1 MSESNLETQTG
12 PDLQEGME
20 REDWLKLLE
29 NMGETGGYFEPLGDH
44 HWAVFSD
51 DGSTLLVTFDRLE
64 DIQANNPGTMP
75 FCYGLATQNGW
86 SHLSVISEGESWYR
100 DPAVYQFLDR
110 LVDDAFFDN
119 FTRVVFYGA
128 EMGGYAACAFSV
140 AAPGSTV
147 VAVSPRATLD
157 PTVSGW
163 DKRHLAQRRLNF
175 TDRYGYAPDMTE
187 GASEVFVIHDPR
199 QTEDAMH
206 AALFGKPFVTQLR
219 ARFSGPELSKT
230 LEDMKLLPKI
240 VQAAADRTLTRR
252 SFELMY
258 RARRNDGNYLR
269 RILHACIE
277 DRRPLREAMICRSVT
292 NRMRAPGF
300 RRHLTRLEES
310 GVLGD
315 VARQPEQQDAR
326 I

>member
-1 MSESNLETQTG
+1 MNERDPDPKNLPATPPALDRLG
-12 PDLQEGME
+12 
-20 REDWLKLLE
+20 WLTLLE
-29 NMGETGGYFEPLGDH
+29 NMGESGGYFEPLGDH

-51 DGSTLLVTFDRLE
+51 DGTTLLVTFDRLE
-64 DIQANNPGTMP
+64 DVQANDPGTMP
-75 FCYGLATQNGW
+75 FCYGLATKNGW

-100 DPAVYQFLDR
+100 DPAIYEFLDK

-187 GASEVFVIHDPR
+187 GASKVFVIHDPR

-206 AALFGKPFVTQLR
+206 AALFGKPFVAQLR

-230 LEDMKLLPKI
+230 LEEMKILPKI
-240 VQAAADRTLTRR
+240 VQAAAEDTLSKTLFDRL
-252 SFELMY
+252 Y

-269 RILHACIE
+269 RVLHTCIE
-277 DRRPLREAMICRSVT
+277 ARRPLREAKICRSVIA
-292 NRMRAPGF
+292 RIHAPAF

-310 GVLGD
+310 GVLGE
-315 VARQPEQQDAR
+315 VAVPAEHQDA
-326 I
+326 

>member
-1 MSESNLETQTG
+1 MNDNN
-12 PDLQEGME
+12 PDREALPAAQPALDREG
-20 REDWLKLLE
+20 WLTLLD
-29 NMGETGGYFEPLGDH
+29 NMGESSGYFEPLGDH

-51 DGSTLLVTFDRLE
+51 DGKTLLVTFDRLE
-64 DIQANNPGTMP
+64 DIQANDPGKMP
-75 FCYGLATQNGW
+75 FCYGLATKNGW

-100 DPAVYQFLDR
+100 DPAIYRYLDK

-119 FTRVVFYGA
+119 FSRVVFYGA

-157 PTVSGW
+157 PSVSGW

-240 VQAAADRTLTRR
+240 VQAAADRTLTKSLFDR
-252 SFELMY
+252 LY

-277 DRRPLREAMICRSVT
+277 AGRPLREAMICRSVT
-292 NRMRAPGF
+292 TRMRAPGF

-310 GVLGD
+310 GVLGE
-315 VARQPEQQDAR
+315 VTATAEQQDA
-326 I
+326 